1 SEKPILTDG
10 LFAFLGFVFSFSFP
24 VFVLICFLFF
34 VFLPFPTC
42 FSVPAILLDCADSF
56 SIPQSSFILLISLT
70 QIAHLR
76 KFPRKTS
83 HLELQPQLNRQIKNP
98 PKRVLIKDVSV
109 LR

>member
-1 SEKPILTDG
+1 EFYPFI
-10 LFAFLGFVFSFSFP
+10 SFP
-24 VFVLICFLFF
+24 CICSYLFF
-34 VFLPFPTC
+34 VFLLFPTC

-98 PKRVLIKDVSV
+98 PKRVLIRDVSV